1 MNEAET
7 KPTPALTEDL
17 QRPGA
22 ALQGQVTTLL
32 LATVVL
38 SGILTAYLYVQQR
51 FAIQDR
57 ETNKPIVGQFVQA
70 FRQQQKPVMDG
81 IVEKLREYGRAHL
94 DFLPVLNKYGYGLPP
109 AAAAPAPATPMKTA
123 APKPAPATAPKK

>member
-1 MNEAET
+1 MDETET
-7 KPTPALTEDL
+7 KPMPAFIEDS
-17 QRPGA
+17 QRQGS

-38 SGILTAYLYVQQR
+38 SGILAAYLYVQQR

-57 ETNKPIVGQFVQA
+57 EANAQIVGQFVQV

-81 IVEKLREYGRAHL
+81 IVERLREYGKTHP

-109 AAAAPAPATPMKTA
+109 ATGAPAPSTPLKNA
-123 APKPAPATAPKK
+123 VPKPAPAAAPKK

>member
-1 MNEAET
+1 MNEFET
-7 KPTPALTEDL
+7 KPIPVFAEDS
-17 QRPGA
+17 QQSVT

-57 ETNKPIVGQFVQA
+57 ESNKQMVGQFMQVYK
-70 FRQQQKPVMDG
+70 QQQKPFMDNV
-81 IVEKLREYGRAHL
+81 VERLREYGRKDAN
-94 DFLPVLNKYGYGLPP
+94 FLPVLSKYGYGLPTATGAPPPSPP
-109 AAAAPAPATPMKTA
+109 AKTVAPQ
-123 APKPAPATAPKK
+123 PAPATAPKK